1 MTQCVKRPW
10 TRAVVEGP
18 VDFLGPHPQKV
29 QPMSAPAVK
38 GAVHLAPKG
47 ADFDAH
53 APERARS
60 SAFSAARVDLQKRL
74 VAWGRDVAARL
85 GGLGLTGQVSVTDAH
100 PSGKN
105 GHRVDRQSLVL
116 AVKGRRGAHVQLT
129 VDAESMEVCLLIDG
143 AEELDAID
151 DAVPTPARASRVAA
165 ALAALPEQL
174 EVGLL
179 DPWTRVEAPTITEL
193 RALARR
199 ARETSHPI
207 GVRWLVPRDIAL
219 AHSASIGESLADAA
233 VALGALLRALGGA
246 GTEPSRATKKSAAR
260 EFQKGA
266 HVRAL
271 EGPFNGRK
279 GVVQELD
286 GRGGARVLF
295 GLLAVHV
302 DLADLAP
309 ALPGGGRPVLGT
321 SHRKLRS

>member
-1 MTQCVKRPW
+1 M
-10 TRAVVEGP
+10 
-18 VDFLGPHPQKV
+18 
-29 QPMSAPAVK
+29 K

-85 GGLGLTGQVSVTDAH
+85 AELGLIAQVSVTDAH

-105 GHRVDRQSLVL
+105 GHRVDRQTLVL

-129 VDAESMEVCLLIDG
+129 VDAESMEVCLLVDG

-174 EVGLL
+174 EVGVL
-179 DPWTRVEAPTITEL
+179 DPWTPVEAPTITEL

-199 ARETSHPI
+199 AKESSNPI
-207 GVRWLVPRDIAL
+207 GVRWLVPRDVAL
-219 AHSASIGESLADAA
+219 AHSASIGESFADAA

-246 GTEPSRATKKSAAR
+246 AGEPSRAAKKSASR
-260 EFQKGA
+260 EFPKGA

-271 EGPFNGRK
+271 EGPFSGRK
-279 GVVQELD
+279 GVVQDLD

-309 ALPGGGRPVLGT
+309 ALPGGGRPTLGT
-321 SHRKLRS
+321 SHRKLRP